1 MANEA
6 CPIGKS
12 LFLTA
17 TFLVGTVV
25 PIAAQAGTAGW
36 PETMD
41 LLAEQRSQAESCVD
55 TLKSSGDKGAI
66 TAGRNTYNKAKAKAD
81 GVIAGFTVALVQG
94 GKPEELP
101 NIQANVEKAGAGLQE
116 VCDAAVKAAS
126 SASGTKGVVED
137 IAKGAIGPVVDG
149 IKSAAGALWARHVE
163 KDALEIE
170 TIKGQLEAAKWP
182 EFAQ

>member
-6 CPIGKS
+6 CPIGKN
-12 LFLTA
+12 LFLA
-17 TFLVGTVV
+17 ASFLVCTVV
-25 PIAAQAGTAGW
+25 PIAVQAATTGW

-41 LLAEQRSQAESCVD
+41 LLTEQRSQAESCVNL
-55 TLKSSGDKGAI
+55 LKSSGDKATI
-66 TAGRNTYNKAKAKAD
+66 TAGRNAYNTAKAKAD
-81 GVIAGFTVALVQG
+81 GVIAGFSIALVEG
-94 GKPEELP
+94 GKPEDLP
-101 NIQANVEKAGAGLQE
+101 RIQANVEKAGAGLQE

-149 IKSAAGALWARHVE
+149 IKSAASTLWTRHVE

-182 EFAQ
+182 DF